1 MGKTHKTTQKTD
13 RNHPEN
19 RQKTAAKIIE
29 CIKNNPYIN
38 RIELSELCDISQDGI
53 KWQLKKLQ
61 KENIIRR
68 FGLDKR
74 LLGNIGLNRISYRL
88 FYYLCQ

>member
-1 MGKTHKTTQKTD
+1 MGWDLGKTHKTSQKTD
-13 RNHPEN
+13 RNYPEN

-68 FGLDKR
+68 FGPDKGGYWEILD
-74 LLGNIGLNRISYRL
+74 
-88 FYYLCQ
+88 

>member
-1 MGKTHKTTQKTD
+1 MIYGVRFGED
-13 RNHPEN
+13 PEN

-68 FGLDKR
+68 FGPDKR